1 MADPKSEAGDQDDF
15 NDEMR
20 LVVKRCVRIW
30 FNRFSSVVPLKFNYR
45 YPKQPDLKG

>member
-20 LVVKRCVRIW
+20 LVVKKMCKDMV
-30 FNRFSSVVPLKFNYR
+30 
-45 YPKQPDLKG
+45 Q